1 MTQFR
6 LADRVAKLPP
16 YLFAEIDRLKAE
28 VKSQGM
34 DIISLGIG
42 DPDLPTPDFII
53 EALHAAAKKPEN
65 HQYPSYTGLLSF
77 RRAVADW
84 YATRFGVD
92 LDPDNEVV
100 SLIGSKEGIAH
111 FPLAFIDPGDLALIA
126 SPNYPVYPVATGF
139 AGGESLILP
148 LTPDNDFLPDLDAVT
163 DAQWER
169 ARMIFVNYPNNP
181 TGATAPREF
190 YEKLVKKARETGTI
204 VVSDAAY
211 TEMYYDPAKKPLS
224 ILEIEGAREVAVEF
238 HSLSKTYNMTGWRI
252 GMAVGNESLVKGLGK
267 IKENVDSGIFQAVQE
282 AGVAALTKGEP
293 YAASFRAIYKER
305 RDIAVPALRTM
316 GLDCRVPEASFYL
329 WCRVPAGETSAGF
342 VSRVL
347 KNTGVVLTPGNGFG
361 APGEGFF
368 RIALTVGK
376 ERLEEALSRIAS
388 IM

>member
-6 LADRVAKLPP
+6 LAKRVATLPP

-28 VKSQGM
+28 VKAQGM

-53 EALHAAAKKPEN
+53 EALYASAKKPKN

-77 RRAVADW
+77 RKAVADW
-84 YATRFGVD
+84 YQTRFGVG
-92 LDPDNEVV
+92 LDPENEVV

-139 AGGESLILP
+139 AGGEAKILP
-148 LTPDNDFLPDLDAVT
+148 LTPENDFLPDLAAISDA
-163 DAQWER
+163 DWER
-169 ARMIFVNYPNNP
+169 AKVFFVNYPNNP
-181 TGATAPREF
+181 TAASAPREF

-204 VVSDAAY
+204 LVSDAAY
-211 TEMYYDPAKKPLS
+211 TELYYDEAKRPLS
-224 ILEIEGAREVAVEF
+224 ILEIAGARDVAIEF

-282 AGVAALTKGEP
+282 AGVAALTHGEP
-293 YAASFRAIYKER
+293 HAASARAIYKER
-305 RDIAVPALRTM
+305 RDVAVAALGKMGIA
-316 GLDCRVPEASFYL
+316 CRAPDATFYL

-376 ERLEEALSRIAS
+376 ERLTEALSRIAAL
-388 IM
+388 